1 MPKGIHKNGVPTEG
15 QVKRAVARGHAAMTE
30 AEQSLT
36 ELRDL
41 TVILQNARDEAT
53 GRLAQL
59 LQGGPPP
66 SMLGAQVNASPRK
79 F

>member
-1 MPKGIHKNGVPTEG
+1 MPKDKVPTEG
-15 QVKRAVARGHAAMTE
+15 QVKRAVARGQAAINE

-36 ELRDL
+36 ELREL
-41 TVILQNARDEAT
+41 AMILSNARDEAT

-59 LQGGPPP
+59 LQGNPVGV
-66 SMLGAQVNASPRK
+66 AQSPNISAGRAR